1 MTVTA
6 THGRESLVVM
16 IASAEKPVIT
26 VLTITNVARAKSAV
40 MAIVCHLAV
49 LMHLVLI
56 HLFGAEVL
64 LPPPLSARS
73 CSSRSLFLSW
83 LAAVVRAAR
92 FTTVVRRR
100 GQ

>member
-6 THGRESLVVM
+6 THGRSLVVQ
-16 IASAEKPVIT
+16 IVSAEKPVTT

-56 HLFGAEVL
+56 HLFGVEVL
-64 LPPPLSARS
+64 LPPLLSARS

-83 LAAVVRAAR
+83 LAVVVRAAR
-92 FTTVVRRR
+92 ATTIVRRR
-100 GQ
+100 AQ